1 MSAARARGT
10 RWPFAVDS
18 AIPCTPEA
26 ARPPR
31 IPPAKHESIMGR
43 FDRRNSM
50 KMKRR
55 RAQTKKKARAKKRR
69 AAAKPAAPA
78 PAPRSKR
85 SSSASSS

>member
-1 MSAARARGT
+1 VPSQHAET
-10 RWPFAVDS
+10 RWPFGVDS

-31 IPPAKHESIMGR
+31 IPPAEHESIMGR

-69 AAAKPAAPA
+69 AEKPAAPA

-85 SSSASSS
+85 ASASSSG